1 MDNEYLEDLV
11 SRARRMG
18 VLRAEYGG
26 DCYHVTIA
34 MPDGGTRELD
44 AFLFDGGQFTGDEA
58 HDMALLPDAI
68 EQTVDDMVENCYIP
82 PYDPLAV
89 TVGLRVRGYR
99 TWESAFGVRGYD
111 LDSESG
117 DMTRASEALEPQD
130 RNANELEGEMDR

>member
-1 MDNEYLEDLV
+1 MAERLIEDV
-11 SRARRMG
+11 ACHMRHVGIVA
-18 VLRAEYGG
+18 AEFGG
-26 DCYHVTIA
+26 DCYHVTLS

-89 TVGLRVRGYR
+89 TVGLRVRDYR

-111 LDSESG
+111 LGSESG